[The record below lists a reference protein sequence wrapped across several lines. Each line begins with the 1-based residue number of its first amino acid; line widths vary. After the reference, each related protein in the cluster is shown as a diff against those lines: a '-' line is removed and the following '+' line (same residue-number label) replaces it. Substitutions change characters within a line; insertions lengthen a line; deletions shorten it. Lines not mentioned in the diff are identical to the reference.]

1 MKKLLLGA
9 AISAAFFSGISNAAI
24 TLDAS
29 GKPVIT
35 PANTYEIYLSG
46 ASAPRAFIE
55 QLITNAAVPDVNQI
69 CKPATTIYKYK
80 DNVSGGDQ
88 NAYLCELNTLNPALS
103 GLAAGKTNLLIYKRS
118 LGGSAMGVNPIIAD
132 AAISFMKIDNPAIC
146 SAPVVGGGLSTLT
159 CTYVEGNLAF
169 SQNQKADFGVSDVD
183 PIQFSGVNT
192 PSGFAGVTNADLNKI
207 TVKSAV
213 AQTFG
218 VVVTTKLREALQ
230 QAQFPATSGCN
241 PTNAGH
247 TPLVR
252 ESAGCQP
259 TLDSAQ
265 LASIF
270 TGSLVSWQQL
280 KVGAAGNLYANATAA
295 GIQPSLARIHIC
307 RRTNGSGTG
316 AQFNAKF
323 LNYPCAGAVATVPK
337 PDTGAL
343 PEAIAQTQV
352 HQMGSSG
359 QVNECMSELDAGVNT
374 VGTAFNNTY
383 GFRWAIGIQGT
394 ENNANLSSGYRFI
407 KVDGVAP
414 TLQNVVNGK
423 YKDWVELTYQFNKTH
438 VFDPSELN
446 IVNEIIKQS
455 GNPIVIGV
463 TNNPAAAHT
472 WGQSGFLAVPQSFAA
487 PASGVVSLT
496 QPVNPLSHGTTTK
509 APNACRAPAIYNPGV
524 AGGMQLN

>member
-1 MKKLLLGA
+1 MGVTV
-9 AISAAFFSGISNAAI
+9 SAALFTNAGNAAI
-24 TLDAS
+24 TLDAN

-35 PANTYEIYLSG
+35 PANTYEVFLSG
-46 ASAPRAFIE
+46 ASAPRQFIE
-55 QLITNAAVPDVNQI
+55 QLLTNQAVPDVNQL
-69 CKPATTIYKYK
+69 CKPLTTVYKYR

-118 LGGSAMGVNPIIAD
+118 LGGSAMGVNPVIAD
-132 AAISFMKIDNPAIC
+132 AAINFLRVDVPANC
-146 SAPVVGGGLSTLT
+146 SVPVVTGNLATLT

-169 SQNQKADFGVSDVD
+169 SQNVKADFGVSDVD
-183 PIQFSGVNT
+183 PLQFTGVNT
-192 PSGFAGVTNADLNKI
+192 PSGFAAVKPADLAKL

-213 AQTFG
+213 GQTFG
-218 VVVTTKLREALQ
+218 IVVTTKLREALQ
-230 QAQFPATSGCN
+230 QAQFPAANKCN

-247 TPLVR
+247 TVAVR
-252 ESAGCQP
+252 ESAACQP
-259 TLDSAQ
+259 TIDSAQ

-270 TGSLVSWQQL
+270 TGKLVAWSQFKL
-280 KVGAAGNLYANATAA
+280 GGAGNLYNAATAV
-295 GIQPSLARIHIC
+295 GIQPPEERIHIC

-323 LNYPCAGAVATVPK
+323 LNYPCAGVAVATAPK
-337 PDTGAL
+337 ADTGAL
-343 PEAIAQTQV
+343 PEAVAQTQV

-359 QVNECMSELDAGVNT
+359 QVNECLSELDAGVNT
-374 VGTAFNNTY
+374 IGTAFNNTY
-383 GFRWAIGIQGT
+383 GFRWAIGIQGS

-423 YKDWVELTYQFNKTH
+423 YKDWVELTYQYNKTH

-446 IVNEIIKQS
+446 IVNEIIKES

-463 TNNPAAAHT
+463 TNNPAALHT
-472 WGQSGFLAVPQSFAA
+472 WGQSGFLAVPQSFT
-487 PASGVVSLT
+487 PPPSGLVSLT
-496 QPVNPLSHGTTTK
+496 QPVNPLSHGTTT
-509 APNACRAPAIYNPGV
+509 ASPNACRAPTIYNPG
-524 AGGMQLN
+524 ATGGMQLN

>member
-1 MKKLLLGA
+1 MKKLWFGVA
-9 AISAAFFSGISNAAI
+9 VSAVLFSGVSHAAI
-24 TLDAS
+24 TVDAN

-55 QLITNAAVPDVNQI
+55 QLLTNASVPDVNQI
-69 CKPATTIYKYK
+69 CKPGTTIYKYK
-80 DNVSGGDQ
+80 DNGSGSDQ

-103 GLAAGKTNLLIYKRS
+103 GLAAGKTNILLYKRS
-118 LGGSAMGVNPIIAD
+118 LGGSAMGVSPIIAD
-132 AAISFMKIDNPAIC
+132 SAISFMKVDPSIC

-159 CTYVEGNLAF
+159 CNYVEGNLAF

-192 PSGFAGVTNADLNKI
+192 PAGFPAVLPADIGKMNI
-207 TVKSAV
+207 KSAV

-218 VVVTTKLREALQ
+218 IVVTTSLREALQ
-230 QAQFPATSGCN
+230 QAQFPASNKCN

-247 TPLVR
+247 TAAVR
-252 ESAGCQP
+252 ESAACQP

-270 TGSLVSWQQL
+270 TGKLTSWTQL
-280 KVGAAGNLYANATAA
+280 KINAAGNLYANATAA
-295 GIQPSLARIHIC
+295 GIQPPQSRIHIC

-316 AQFNAKF
+316 AQFGVKF
-323 LNYPCAGAVATVPK
+323 LNYPCAGAAVATAPK
-337 PDTGAL
+337 ADTGAL
-343 PEAIAQTQV
+343 PEGVAQTQV

-359 QVNECMSELDAGVNT
+359 QLAECMSELEAGVNT

-394 ENNANLSSGYRFI
+394 ENNAGLTSGYRFI
-407 KVDGVAP
+407 KVDGIAP

-423 YKDWVELTYQFNKTH
+423 YKDWVELTYQSNKTH

-446 IVNEIIKQS
+446 IVNEIIKES
-455 GNPIVIGV
+455 GNPVVIGV
-463 TNNPAAAHT
+463 TNNPAAKHT

-487 PASGVVSLT
+487 PANGIVSLT
-496 QPVNPLSHGTTTK
+496 QPVNPLSHGTTTQ
-509 APNACRAPAIYNPGV
+509 APNACRAPTIYNPGV